1 MGGEELRGGEILS
14 GEFRAYPRL
23 GQTGPDPGPV
33 VVPDDVDF
41 EPVGEAGEAVLAEG
55 GGGGGVGAGVAGGD
69 EGEDEEDEEEEDE
82 DEHTDEVEA
91 EEAFLLP
98 IGADEASEG
107 DEEECYSDEDE
118 RPAEPPDA
126 LVVGLRGQPDARGDD
141 GDGAHQGDEI
151 QQRGDVVAHTHFS
164 LFERQS

>member
-1 MGGEELRGGEILS
+1 MSSEEISGGDVILGADLRVS
-14 GEFRAYPRL
+14 
-23 GQTGPDPGPV
+23 QTGPNLGPIIIAGDVVAEPGR
-33 VVPDDVDF
+33 
-41 EPVGEAGEAVLAEG
+41 EASKAVLAEG
-55 GGGGGVGAGVAGGD
+55 HARDGVGPARASD
-69 EGEDEEDEEEEDE
+69 YKGEDEEDEEEEDE